1 MTVALRKMEIQRNG
15 NKKHG
20 VVRFTEVIIMSG
32 NNNQKSAGYAILG
45 VIIVFAIIGFFVSLT
60 EKEDPKCAF
69 AGCDNTVSTEG
80 GYCYQHNTPGKRRKA
95 AYGTSSSHSHSTTS
109 SGSSSNSSGSS
120 SNSGSSSSSYKPS
133 SSNSGSSSSSYK
145 PSSSNSKYNSSHSHD
160 SYDSGYDDVYM
171 DGDYDQDRYD
181 RDDDYAIGVDDAIE
195 EDIEDGDEGDW

>member
-1 MTVALRKMEIQRNG
+1 
-15 NKKHG
+15 
-20 VVRFTEVIIMSG
+20 MSG

-80 GYCYQHNTPGKRRKA
+80 GYCYQHNTLGKRRKA
-95 AYGTSSSHSHSTTS
+95 TYGTSSSHSHSTTS
-109 SGSSSNSSGSS
+109 SGSTSNSSG
-120 SNSGSSSSSYKPS
+120 S

-181 RDDDYAIGVDDAIE
+181 RDDDYATGVDDAIE
-195 EDIEDGDEGDW
+195 EDIEDGNDGDW

>member
-1 MTVALRKMEIQRNG
+1 MTVAFCKMEIQRNG

-109 SGSSSNSSGSS
+109 SGSTSNSSGSS
-120 SNSGSSSSSYKPS
+120 P
-133 SSNSGSSSSSYK
+133 NSGSSSSSYK

-171 DGDYDQDRYD
+171 DGDYDQNRYD
-181 RDDDYAIGVDDAIE
+181 RDDDYATGVDDAIDD
-195 EDIEDGDEGDW
+195 DIEDGDEGDW

>member
-109 SGSSSNSSGSS
+109 SGSTSNSSG
-120 SNSGSSSSSYKPS
+120 S

-181 RDDDYAIGVDDAIE
+181 RDDDYATGVDDAIE

>member
-32 NNNQKSAGYAILG
+32 NNNQKSVGYAILG
-45 VIIVFAIIGFFVSLT
+45 VIIVLAIIGFFVSLT

-95 AYGTSSSHSHSTTS
+95 TYGTSSSHSHSTTS
-109 SGSSSNSSGSS
+109 SGSTSNSSG
-120 SNSGSSSSSYKPS
+120 S

-181 RDDDYAIGVDDAIE
+181 RDDDYATGVDDAIE
-195 EDIEDGDEGDW
+195 EDIEDGNDGDW

>member
-20 VVRFTEVIIMSG
+20 VVRFTEVIIMSV

-95 AYGTSSSHSHSTTS
+95 TYGTSSSHSHSTTS
-109 SGSSSNSSGSS
+109 SGSTSNSSGSS

-133 SSNSGSSSSSYK
+133 SSS
-145 PSSSNSKYNSSHSHD
+145 SKYNSSHSHD

-181 RDDDYAIGVDDAIE
+181 RDDDYATGVDDAIE
-195 EDIEDGDEGDW
+195 EDIEDGNDGDW

>member
-95 AYGTSSSHSHSTTS
+95 TYGTSSSHSHSTTS
-109 SGSSSNSSGSS
+109 STTSSGSTSNSSGSS
-120 SNSGSSSSSYKPS
+120 SNSD
-133 SSNSGSSSSSYK
+133 SSSSSYK

-160 SYDSGYDDVYM
+160 SYDSGYDDV
-171 DGDYDQDRYD
+171 
-181 RDDDYAIGVDDAIE
+181 
-195 EDIEDGDEGDW
+195 

>member
-1 MTVALRKMEIQRNG
+1 MTVALRRMEIQRNG

-32 NNNQKSAGYAILG
+32 NNNQKSVGYAILG

-95 AYGTSSSHSHSTTS
+95 TYGTSSSHSHSTTS
-109 SGSSSNSSGSS
+109 SGSTSNSTGSS
-120 SNSGSSSSSYKPS
+120 P
-133 SSNSGSSSSSYK
+133 NSGSSSSSYK

-171 DGDYDQDRYD
+171 DGDYDQNRYD
-181 RDDDYAIGVDDAIE
+181 RDDDYATGVDDAIDD
-195 EDIEDGDEGDW
+195 DIEDGDEGDW

>member
-1 MTVALRKMEIQRNG
+1 
-15 NKKHG
+15 
-20 VVRFTEVIIMSG
+20 MSG
-32 NNNQKSAGYAILG
+32 NNNQKSVGYAILG

-109 SGSSSNSSGSS
+109 STTGSGSSSNSSGSS
-120 SNSGSSSSSYKPS
+120 SNSSSSS
-133 SSNSGSSSSSYK
+133 GSYK

-171 DGDYDQDRYD
+171 
-181 RDDDYAIGVDDAIE
+181 AIMIRTGTTGMMIMQPVWMMPSMMISRME
-195 EDIEDGDEGDW
+195 TKGTGKGSIWEFLISGTET

>member
-32 NNNQKSAGYAILG
+32 NDNQKSAGYAVLG
-45 VIIVFAIIGFFVSLT
+45 VIVVFAIIGFFVSLT

-69 AGCDNTVSTEG
+69 AGCDNTVSIEG

-95 AYGTSSSHSHSTTS
+95 TYGTSSSYSHST
-109 SGSSSNSSGSS
+109 SGSSSSSSSSGNSSTSNSSSSGS
-120 SNSGSSSSSYKPS
+120 NSSSSSTSSYKPS
-133 SSNSGSSSSSYK
+133 SSS
-145 PSSSNSKYNSSHSHD
+145 SKYNSSHSYD

-181 RDDDYAIGVDDAIE
+181 RDDDYATGVDDAIE
-195 EDIEDGDEGDW
+195 DDWEDGDEGDW

>member
-20 VVRFTEVIIMSG
+20 VVRFTEVIIMSV

-95 AYGTSSSHSHSTTS
+95 TYGTSSSHSHSTTS
-109 SGSSSNSSGSS
+109 SGSTSNSSGSS

-133 SSNSGSSSSSYK
+133 SSS
-145 PSSSNSKYNSSHSHD
+145 SKYNSSYSHD

-171 DGDYDQDRYD
+171 DGDYDQERYD
-181 RDDDYAIGVDDAIE
+181 RDDDYATGVDDAIE
-195 EDIEDGDEGDW
+195 DDIEDGDEGDW

>member
-1 MTVALRKMEIQRNG
+1 MTVALCRMEIQRNG

-95 AYGTSSSHSHSTTS
+95 TYGT
-109 SGSSSNSSGSS
+109 
-120 SNSGSSSSSYKPS
+120 
-133 SSNSGSSSSSYK
+133 
-145 PSSSNSKYNSSHSHD
+145 SSSNSKYNSSHSHD

-181 RDDDYAIGVDDAIE
+181 RDDDYATGVDDAIE
-195 EDIEDGDEGDW
+195 DDIEDGDEGDW

>member
-1 MTVALRKMEIQRNG
+1 
-15 NKKHG
+15 
-20 VVRFTEVIIMSG
+20 MSG

-109 SGSSSNSSGSS
+109 STTGSGSTSNSSGSS

-133 SSNSGSSSSSYK
+133 IRTASITAVIRMILTIAATMMSTWMAIMIRTGTTGMMIMQPAWMMPSRKISRMETMGTGKGNIREFLISGTETK
-145 PSSSNSKYNSSHSHD
+145 KM
-160 SYDSGYDDVYM
+160 V
-171 DGDYDQDRYD
+171 
-181 RDDDYAIGVDDAIE
+181 
-195 EDIEDGDEGDW
+195 

>member
-32 NNNQKSAGYAILG
+32 NNNQKSVGYAILG
-45 VIIVFAIIGFFVSLT
+45 VIIVLAIIGFFVSLT

-95 AYGTSSSHSHSTTS
+95 TYGTSSSHSHSTTS
-109 SGSSSNSSGSS
+109 SGSTSNSSG
-120 SNSGSSSSSYKPS
+120 S

-181 RDDDYAIGVDDAIE
+181 RDDDYATGVDDAIE

>member
-20 VVRFTEVIIMSG
+20 VVRFTEVIIMSV
-32 NNNQKSAGYAILG
+32 NNNQKSAGYAMLG
-45 VIIVFAIIGFFVSLT
+45 VIIVFAIIGCLVSLT

-95 AYGTSSSHSHSTTS
+95 TYGTSSSHSHSTTS
-109 SGSSSNSSGSS
+109 SGSTSNSSG
-120 SNSGSSSSSYKPS
+120 S

-181 RDDDYAIGVDDAIE
+181 RDDDYATGVDDAIE
-195 EDIEDGDEGDW
+195 EDTEDGNDGDW

>member
-109 SGSSSNSSGSS
+109 SHSHSTTSSTTSSGSTSNSSGSS

-133 SSNSGSSSSSYK
+133 SSS
-145 PSSSNSKYNSSHSHD
+145 SKYNSSHSYD
-160 SYDSGYDDVYM
+160 SYDDGYDDVYF
-171 DGDYDQDRYD
+171 DSDYDQDRYD
-181 RDDDYAIGVDDAIE
+181 RDDDYATGVDDAIE
-195 EDIEDGDEGDW
+195 EDIEDGNDGDW

>member
-20 VVRFTEVIIMSG
+20 VVRFTEVIIMGG
-32 NNNQKSAGYAILG
+32 NNNQKSAGYAMLG
-45 VIIVFAIIGFFVSLT
+45 VIIVFAIIGFLVSLT

-109 SGSSSNSSGSS
+109 SGSTSNSSGSS
-120 SNSGSSSSSYKPS
+120 SNSGSSS
-133 SSNSGSSSSSYK
+133 GSYK

-181 RDDDYAIGVDDAIE
+181 RDDDYATGVDDAIE

>member
-1 MTVALRKMEIQRNG
+1 MTVALRRMEIKRNG

-20 VVRFTEVIIMSG
+20 VVRFTEVIIMSR

-80 GYCYQHNTPGKRRKA
+80 GYCYQHNIPGKRRKA
-95 AYGTSSSHSHSTTS
+95 TYGTSSSHSHSTTS
-109 SGSSSNSSGSS
+109 STTSSGSTSNSSGSS

-133 SSNSGSSSSSYK
+133 SSNS
-145 PSSSNSKYNSSHSHD
+145 KYNSSYSHD

-181 RDDDYAIGVDDAIE
+181 RDDDYATGVDDAIE
-195 EDIEDGDEGDW
+195 DDIEDGDEGDW

>member
-1 MTVALRKMEIQRNG
+1 MTVAFCKMEIQRNG

-95 AYGTSSSHSHSTTS
+95 TYGTSSSHSHSTTSSTTS

-133 SSNSGSSSSSYK
+133 SSNS
-145 PSSSNSKYNSSHSHD
+145 KYNSSHSHD
-160 SYDSGYDDVYM
+160 LL
-171 DGDYDQDRYD
+171 
-181 RDDDYAIGVDDAIE
+181 
-195 EDIEDGDEGDW
+195 

>member
-20 VVRFTEVIIMSG
+20 VVRFTEVIIMNG

-109 SGSSSNSSGSS
+109 SGSTSNSSG
-120 SNSGSSSSSYKPS
+120 S

-181 RDDDYAIGVDDAIE
+181 RDDDYATGVDDAIE
-195 EDIEDGDEGDW
+195 EDIEDGNDGDW

>member
-1 MTVALRKMEIQRNG
+1 
-15 NKKHG
+15 
-20 VVRFTEVIIMSG
+20 MSG
-32 NNNQKSAGYAILG
+32 NNNQKLVGYVILG

-95 AYGTSSSHSHSTTS
+95 TYGTSSSHSHSTTS
-109 SGSSSNSSGSS
+109 SGSTSNSSG
-120 SNSGSSSSSYKPS
+120 S

-181 RDDDYAIGVDDAIE
+181 RDDDYATGVDDAIE
-195 EDIEDGDEGDW
+195 EDIEDGNDGDW

>member
-1 MTVALRKMEIQRNG
+1 MTVAFCKMELQRNG

-32 NNNQKSAGYAILG
+32 NNNQKSVGYAILG

-109 SGSSSNSSGSS
+109 SGSTSNSSGSS
-120 SNSGSSSSSYKPS
+120 P
-133 SSNSGSSSSSYK
+133 NSGSSSSSYK

-171 DGDYDQDRYD
+171 DGDYDQNRYD
-181 RDDDYAIGVDDAIE
+181 RDDDYATGVDDAIE
-195 EDIEDGDEGDW
+195 EDIEDGNEGDW

>member
-1 MTVALRKMEIQRNG
+1 MTVAFCKMEIQRNG

-95 AYGTSSSHSHSTTS
+95 TYGTSSSHSHSTTS
-109 SGSSSNSSGSS
+109 SGSTSNSSG
-120 SNSGSSSSSYKPS
+120 S

-171 DGDYDQDRYD
+171 DGDYDQDR
-181 RDDDYAIGVDDAIE
+181 DDDYATGVDDAIE
-195 EDIEDGDEGDW
+195 EDIEDGNDGDW

>member
-95 AYGTSSSHSHSTTS
+95 TYGTSSSHSHSTTS
-109 SGSSSNSSGSS
+109 SGSTSNSSGSS
-120 SNSGSSSSSYKPS
+120 P
-133 SSNSGSSSSSYK
+133 NSGSSSSSYK

-171 DGDYDQDRYD
+171 DGDYDQNRYD
-181 RDDDYAIGVDDAIE
+181 RDDDYATGVDDAIDD
-195 EDIEDGDEGDW
+195 DIEDGDEGDW

>member
-1 MTVALRKMEIQRNG
+1 MEIQRNG

-32 NNNQKSAGYAILG
+32 NNNQKSAGYAMLG
-45 VIIVFAIIGFFVSLT
+45 VIIVFAIIGFLVSLT

-95 AYGTSSSHSHSTTS
+95 TYGTSSSHSHSTTS
-109 SGSSSNSSGSS
+109 SGSTSNSSG
-120 SNSGSSSSSYKPS
+120 S

-181 RDDDYAIGVDDAIE
+181 RDDDYATGVDDAIE
-195 EDIEDGDEGDW
+195 EDIEDGNDGDW

>member
-1 MTVALRKMEIQRNG
+1 
-15 NKKHG
+15 
-20 VVRFTEVIIMSG
+20 MSG

-69 AGCDNTVSTEG
+69 AGCDNTVLTEG

-95 AYGTSSSHSHSTTS
+95 AYGTSSSHSHSTNSSTTG
-109 SGSSSNSSGSS
+109 SGSSSNSSG
-120 SNSGSSSSSYKPS
+120 
-133 SSNSGSSSSSYK
+133 
-145 PSSSNSKYNSSHSHD
+145 SSSNSKYNSSHSHD

-181 RDDDYAIGVDDAIE
+181 RDDDYATGVDDAIE

>member
-1 MTVALRKMEIQRNG
+1 MTVALREMEIQRNG

-20 VVRFTEVIIMSG
+20 VVRFTEVIIMSV

-95 AYGTSSSHSHSTTS
+95 TYGTSSSHSHSTTS
-109 SGSSSNSSGSS
+109 SGSTSNSSG
-120 SNSGSSSSSYKPS
+120 S

-171 DGDYDQDRYD
+171 DGDYDQERYD
-181 RDDDYAIGVDDAIE
+181 RDDDYATGVDDAIE
-195 EDIEDGDEGDW
+195 DDIEDGDEGDW

>member
-1 MTVALRKMEIQRNG
+1 MTVAFCKMEIQRNG

-95 AYGTSSSHSHSTTS
+95 TYGTSSSHSHSTTS
-109 SGSSSNSSGSS
+109 SGSTSNSSG
-120 SNSGSSSSSYKPS
+120 S

-181 RDDDYAIGVDDAIE
+181 RDDDYATGVDDAIE
-195 EDIEDGDEGDW
+195 EDIEDGMWTTLLRL

>member
-1 MTVALRKMEIQRNG
+1 MG
-15 NKKHG
+15 
-20 VVRFTEVIIMSG
+20 G
-32 NNNQKSAGYAILG
+32 NNNQKSVGYAILG

-109 SGSSSNSSGSS
+109 SGSTSNSSG
-120 SNSGSSSSSYKPS
+120 S

-181 RDDDYAIGVDDAIE
+181 RDDDYATGVDDAIE